1 MKKRRGLKV
10 AIAIVLTLSIL
21 LGAGFAGLSIA
32 AAATNKEFVSDR
44 TLEEQLEA
52 LTEAHEE
59 VTVDEDGMVFI
70 NNEIIVLAAAE
81 ATREDMDALAQ
92 EYKAEI
98 SDAMED
104 IGVYQFHLAEGKE
117 LKKLQKIAKEIAAE
131 EPVDSAYITPVS
143 LAEDDAG
150 EEEDS
155 APDPVY
161 PSDPWKNAK
170 WSTKAPR
177 DANWSVEAIRAPQAW
192 GYLDQ
197 LETVNIGLIDSMVN
211 TDHEDLN
218 VSGAYASYYDLDTGT
233 WATYTVDAGSL
244 PPQDHGTH
252 VAGTMAATWNDV
264 GMSGIMADKGRLYY
278 SMAYNT
284 RNGSVTNVFYTPY
297 TYVKAI
303 SVLLEQDVQAI
314 NISQNTNRLIGF
326 AASHGNK
333 NAKQYLES
341 QAELAE
347 AMLLRI
353 IQNRQAKNLPDFVIC
368 VAAGNSNATTYYP
381 SETATYGYTETPSAW
396 QRVNGGGEKGGSLA
410 IYNNYLNLIEGEEV
424 LSRIIVVG
432 AAGID
437 HRNST
442 GTETRYSYAEFSNV
456 GDRVDITAPG
466 VAVYSCTKK
475 SHDYMNGTSMATPH
489 VTAAAGLV
497 FGANPDLTGPEV
509 KAIVCASTYGR
520 FTYEGGESGMLDLS
534 VAVSKGLLTIEKSVN
549 QVVSSGTG
557 SSGLDLCFVVDTTGS
572 MGDDIDNAKENM
584 KQILDTLGEK
594 TEDYRVAVV
603 DYRDFPDRG
612 GSEDYAAKV
621 QLKFTDDRDAITG
634 AIDGLDLGYG
644 GDYEETVYS
653 GIAAA
658 LTLDWRKG
666 ASKAIIILGDAPAL
680 DPEPHTGYTYDIIL
694 KALQEAEIAVGLP
707 SDEEA
712 TPVAYAIPAAAEDS
726 ASESIKPT
734 TKPVDSEVKVY
745 SIVPG
750 SGAADFFE
758 QLSTETGG
766 SSTNI
771 DDASQVADAIQS
783 SIEMIELEPV
793 QTVKADFGKDFSGE
807 IVELYLDNQYQ
818 FSVKLDEEGKV
829 TLQDMPIDKFEYE
842 ISRLHRTGSL
852 TVREGKKAAKLDH
865 DDAPWYGFLLVI
877 WARERTVAFWCIE
890 GTLLLTLVV
899 LITVNVILSRREK
912 LGIVRVKK
920 EKAPK
925 PPKKAKTDPMAATAE
940 VPMPQEPPVMAE
952 PPVVMEPPVVVI
964 PEPDTSAPVPEELPL
979 VEPPLVIEEPAPV
992 QTAFCPNCGAPT
1004 PAGSLFCSECGH
1016 RLG

>member
-1 MKKRRGLKV
+1 MKMKKRRGLKA
-10 AIAIVLTLSIL
+10 AIAIVLVLAIL
-21 LGAGFAGLSIA
+21 LGVGFAGLSIA
-32 AAATNKEFVSDR
+32 ASATDEEFVSDR

-52 LTEAHEE
+52 LTEEYEE
-59 VTVDEDGMVFI
+59 VTVDDDGMVFI
-70 NNEIIVLAAAE
+70 NNEIIVLASAD
-81 ATREDMDALAQ
+81 ATREDIDALAAD
-92 EYKAEI
+92 YDAVI

-104 IGVYQFHLAEGKE
+104 MGIYQFHLSKGKSLE
-117 LKKLQKIAKEIAAE
+117 KLQTLAKQIAAE
-131 EPVDSAYITPVS
+131 DHVDSAYITPVS
-143 LAEDDAG
+143 LAEDDT
-150 EEEDS
+150 EEEES

-161 PSDPWKNAK
+161 PTDPWKKAK

-197 LETVNIGLIDSMVN
+197 LETVNVGLIDSMVK

-218 VSGAYASYYDLDTGT
+218 VAGAYASYYDLETGT
-233 WATYTVDAGSL
+233 WATYTVDASSL

-252 VAGTMAATWNDV
+252 VAGTMAATWNEV
-264 GMSGIMADKGRLYY
+264 GMSGIMADKGNLYY
-278 SMAYNT
+278 SCAYNT
-284 RNGSVTNVFYTPY
+284 RNGSVANVFYTPY

-303 SVLLEQDVQAI
+303 SVLLEQNVQAI

-333 NAKQYLES
+333 NAKNYLES

-347 AMLLRI
+347 AMLQRL
-353 IQNRQAKNLPDFVIC
+353 IQKRQAKGLPDFVIC
-368 VAAGNSNATTYYP
+368 VAAGNSNNTTYYP
-381 SETATYGYTETPSAW
+381 SETATYGYTEMPSAW

-410 IYNNYLNLIEGEEV
+410 IYNNFLNLIEGEEV
-424 LSRIIVVG
+424 MGRIIVVG

-442 GTETRYSYAEFSNV
+442 GTDTRYSYAEFSNV
-456 GDRVDITAPG
+456 GNRVDITAPG

-475 SHDYMNGTSMATPH
+475 SYDYMNGTSMATPH

-497 FGANPDLTGPEV
+497 FGSNPELTGPEV

-534 VAVSKGLLTIEKSVN
+534 VAVSKGLMTVDKSVN
-549 QVVSSGTG
+549 QVVSSGKG

-603 DYRDFPDRG
+603 DYRDFPERA

-621 QLKFTDDRDAITG
+621 QLDFSDDRDAITA

-653 GIAAA
+653 GIAEA
-658 LTLDWRKG
+658 LKLDWRKG

-680 DPEPHTGYTYDIIL
+680 DPEPYTGYTYETIL

-707 SDEEA
+707 DEEEA
-712 TPVAYAIPAAAEDS
+712 TPLSYAVPAEADDS
-726 ASESIKPT
+726 APESPKPT

-758 QLSTETGG
+758 LLSAETGG

-771 DDASQVADAIQS
+771 DDASQVADAIQN

-807 IVELYLDNQYQ
+807 IVELYLDNKYQ
-818 FSVKLDEEGKV
+818 FSVQLDEEGKV
-829 TLQDMPIDKFEYE
+829 SLRDMPIDKFEFE
-842 ISRLHRTGSL
+842 ITRLHRTGEL
-852 TVREGKKAAKLDH
+852 TVREGKKAAKLEL
-865 DDAPWYGFLLVI
+865 DDGAWYSFLFVI
-877 WARERTVAFWCIE
+877 WERERTVAFWCIE
-890 GTLLLTLVV
+890 GTLLLVLAV
-899 LITVNVILSRREK
+899 LITVNAILSHREK

-925 PPKKAKTDPMAATAE
+925 KPKKVKTAPTE
-940 VPMPQEPPVMAE
+940 ETPVAVE
-952 PPVVMEPPVVVI
+952 SPVVEEPSPVTEELPIVEETPIVEDTPVVV
-964 PEPDTSAPVPEELPL
+964 DTPVAE
-979 VEPPLVIEEPAPV
+979 EPPAAPHV
-992 QTAFCPNCGAPT
+992 AFCPNCGAPHSE
-1004 PAGSLFCSECGH
+1004 GIRFCGNCGH
-1016 RLG
+1016 SFD